1 LEPRDI
7 SNRNARATKMPGIT
21 MSPRPN
27 IENGRATS
35 PVGKIS
41 WPKQGVAVNK
51 TFTIV
56 MD

>member
-1 LEPRDI
+1 
-7 SNRNARATKMPGIT
+7 

-27 IENGRATS
+27 IEKGLATS
-35 PVGKIS
+35 TVGKIS

-51 TFTIV
+51 TFTIA

>member
-1 LEPRDI
+1 MLAYNPRTFYRV
-7 SNRNARATKMPGIT
+7 RNKPGIT